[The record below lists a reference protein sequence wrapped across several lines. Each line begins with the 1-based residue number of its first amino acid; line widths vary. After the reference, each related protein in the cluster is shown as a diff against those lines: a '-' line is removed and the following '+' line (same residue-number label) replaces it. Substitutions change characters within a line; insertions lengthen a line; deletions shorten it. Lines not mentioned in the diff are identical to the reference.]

1 MLRSKQTLGA
11 EANVIPY
18 NLYQKLSK
26 KPLQKIYQP
35 LKAWLATK
43 SIHQLGCV
51 RLPTQYRN
59 RKIDLLY
66 LVVNGNF
73 TPLLSCSGCLD
84 LEVLQFMNLDLIKG
98 EHAVPVT
105 KQDQDLLPD
114 TITSDPILTNF
125 KNASARN

>member
-1 MLRSKQTLGA
+1 MISNHNVKVKVDTGA

-18 NLYQKLSK
+18 NLYQKLSR
-26 KPLQKIYQP
+26 KPLQKIYQL

-43 SIHQLGCV
+43 PIHPLGCV

-59 RKIDLLY
+59 RKLLY

-84 LEVLQFMNLDLIKG
+84 LEVLQFMNLDMNL
-98 EHAVPVT
+98 
-105 KQDQDLLPD
+105 
-114 TITSDPILTNF
+114 NM
-125 KNASARN
+125 